1 MPLFFCISGYL
12 FKNNRPMT
20 RMAQRLLLP
29 LLIYMLIIVMPFE
42 IDQLILAKTTIPNII
57 WRFINVYTSSKATAF
72 WFPYSLFLGLTIWSY
87 LEKYKNKIL
96 LIICFTSLL
105 IAYLLDF
112 IGLEQKFYPL
122 AVNRIFFILPF
133 IILGRLY
140 KTQEQFFN
148 TSIIHLITM
157 VLATLN
163 FVLVNYNCVDMK
175 NGHWGLPIWSFLGA
189 TATVLLLIKIMK
201 IIDNHGKLA
210 WLSYIG
216 KASLTI
222 MFTHIVINQALLY
235 CIGYHP
241 LNFILT
247 IAIGCLLHFFFN
259 KFYLTRFFLLG
270 TK

>member
-1 MPLFFCISGYL
+1 
-12 FKNNRPMT
+12 
-20 RMAQRLLLP
+20 MAQRLLLP
-29 LLIYMLIIVMPFE
+29 LLIYMLLIVIPFE
-42 IDQLILAKTTIPNII
+42 INQLILAKTSIPKII
-57 WRFINVYTSSKATAF
+57 WRIINVYTSSKATAF
-72 WFPYSLFLGLTIWSY
+72 WFPYSLFLGLAIWSY
-87 LEKYKNKIL
+87 LEKYKSKRL
-96 LIICFTSLL
+96 PVICFISLL
-105 IAYLLDF
+105 IAYLLDL

-122 AVNRIFFILPF
+122 AINRIFFILPLLY
-133 IILGRLY
+133 LGQLY

-148 TSIIHLITM
+148 ASIITLSII
-157 VLATLN
+157 VLAVLN
-163 FVLVNYNCVDMK
+163 FIFANYNCVDMK
-175 NGHWGLPIWSFLGA
+175 NGHFGLPIWSFLCAIA
-189 TATVLLLIKIMK
+189 TILLLIKIMK
-201 IIDNHGKLA
+201 IIDKQGKLP

-235 CIGYHP
+235 YIGYHP